1 MRRLPQY
8 VVISRKALLLPRRG
22 CRLALLQLVLLG
34 ASRCLRLLLCLSGSL
49 SWKGCM
55 PPKRERGPRGGKKT
69 VRARELAEAYA
80 RGEYQPVHGQS
91 PSSETGLAR
100 AKAAFKAAA
109 SSSSSI
115 VPEASS
121 SVVSTSELDAG
132 VEVEEIVTT
141 SVRSLTKSTV
151 TRPQEYFEPVLSV
164 SSPPSKASHPSSS
177 SVGDLASSSSPVFVV
192 GKESETTKTPP
203 KQGSLKRSIA
213 EAIPVKLG
221 PDSSRG
227 RDFVRPK
234 VSQATGAEVRVS
246 VDYNGV
252 LNVGRAGD
260 SECDGLHPNCERSL
274 RAFIGEHHPRGIKV
288 GVTSYIGLKGRLSQS
303 RRRDL
308 LSCIREFNIN
318 QSLAEKVGVR
328 IVSDRK
334 DKASFCNS
342 STVSYHIDDRVDVL
356 NEFQGSGI
364 HTILIA
370 RKGTRSRFHTV
381 LSSLPEALEF
391 IAQSRFEPKICE
403 KRFENCWLI
412 P

>member
-1 MRRLPQY
+1 M
-8 VVISRKALLLPRRG
+8 
-22 CRLALLQLVLLG
+22 
-34 ASRCLRLLLCLSGSL
+34 
-49 SWKGCM
+49 
-55 PPKRERGPRGGKKT
+55 
-69 VRARELAEAYA
+69 
-80 RGEYQPVHGQS
+80 
-91 PSSETGLAR
+91 
-100 AKAAFKAAA
+100 
-109 SSSSSI
+109 
-115 VPEASS
+115 
-121 SVVSTSELDAG
+121 VSTSELDTG

-151 TRPQEYFEPVLSV
+151 TRPQEYFEPTVGGRRVREAQESPVPPVAKVLSV

-192 GKESETTKTPP
+192 GKESENPKTPP

-370 RKGTRSRFHTV
+370 REGTRSRFHTV